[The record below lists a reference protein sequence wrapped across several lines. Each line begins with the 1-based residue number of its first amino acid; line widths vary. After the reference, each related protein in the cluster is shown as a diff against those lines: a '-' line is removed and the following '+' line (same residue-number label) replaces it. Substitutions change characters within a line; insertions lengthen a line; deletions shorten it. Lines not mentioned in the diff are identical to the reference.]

1 VPPGGARAS
10 RRAHACTGADGHTRS
25 RRPFRRQIK
34 LPDQVKAAIDTA
46 GALYR
51 AEELRRKNVA
61 IGEVTYFKR
70 FELQVRTS
78 PDHYRNVHLHQGTEI
93 QPRGAVPGPG
103 RASGSA
109 ASPSPTARSTPTSS
123 RFSPTDQGRISPS
136 SGDAGSCCG
145 CGGRGDRVG
154 AVRNVPSGKSP
165 SYTVGSGA

>member
-1 VPPGGARAS
+1 MSLRFVAAFGLVLCLPMALAQADEPTPAPAPTTTPLSSAIPPA
-10 RRAHACTGADGHTRS
+10 
-25 RRPFRRQIK
+25 IK

-103 RASGSA
+103 R
-109 ASPSPTARSTPTSS
+109 RV
-123 RFSPTDQGRISPS
+123 
-136 SGDAGSCCG
+136 
-145 CGGRGDRVG
+145 RVG
-154 AVRNVPSGKSP
+154 GVAQPDGSLNADII
-165 SYTVGSGA
+165 TVLAD

>member
-1 VPPGGARAS
+1 MSLRFVAAFGLVLCLPAALAQADEPTPAPAPTSTPLSSAIPPA
-10 RRAHACTGADGHTRS
+10 
-25 RRPFRRQIK
+25 IK

-103 RASGSA
+103 R
-109 ASPSPTARSTPTSS
+109 RV
-123 RFSPTDQGRISPS
+123 
-136 SGDAGSCCG
+136 
-145 CGGRGDRVG
+145 RVG
-154 AVRNVPSGKSP
+154 GVAQPDGSLNADLI
-165 SYTVGSGA
+165 TVLAD